1 MPRLPLPIKP
11 VRLFVLTSLVTLTSC
26 ATPTISVAPTDKVA
40 CASFRPVYWSK
51 NDTDKT
57 IAQIKEHNAAIT
69 AICPG
74 YTKPAKTVQ
83 PKSTET
89 TFKDRWYEGVKTV
102 ATVFR

>member
-1 MPRLPLPIKP
+1 MPRLPTPIKP

-40 CASFRPVYWSK
+40 CASFAPVYWSK
-51 NDTDKT
+51 SDTDKT
-57 IAQIKEHNAAIT
+57 IAQAKEHNAVGKALCGWG
-69 AICPG
+69 AP
-74 YTKPAKTVQ
+74 KPA
-83 PKSTET
+83 PAKSSGV